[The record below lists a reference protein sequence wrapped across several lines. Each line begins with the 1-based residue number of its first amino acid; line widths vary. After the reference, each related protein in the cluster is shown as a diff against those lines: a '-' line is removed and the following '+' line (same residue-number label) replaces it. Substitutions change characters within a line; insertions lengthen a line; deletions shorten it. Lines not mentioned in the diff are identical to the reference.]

1 MCKKLSWVLWF
12 SESVLAQSIHTHHWA
27 ASIVQIRI
35 ICIGL
40 PRTFNHSAASHLP
53 LSPPPPLL
61 SHTTPHTYQRPM
73 HTYVCGLFI
82 LSCVGTKTKDSILK
96 YSSSASAIQSVVHF
110 LSASPLEDKCF
121 PRATLRQENHLHAPS
136 HTRSFSP
143 CSCPSLPFFSLA
155 QHLSPG
161 CVIDVVTAEPLQ
173 SSITDKLSRDSVC
186 VCKCE
191 FLCVTVCVWDA
202 GVGQGGS

>member
-1 MCKKLSWVLWF
+1 
-12 SESVLAQSIHTHHWA
+12 
-27 ASIVQIRI
+27 
-35 ICIGL
+35 
-40 PRTFNHSAASHLP
+40 
-53 LSPPPPLL
+53 
-61 SHTTPHTYQRPM
+61 M

-121 PRATLRQENHLHAPS
+121 PRATLRQENHLHSPS

-143 CSCPSLPFFSLA
+143 RSCPSLPFFSLA

-173 SSITDKLSRDSVC
+173 SSITDRLSGDSVC
-186 VCKCE
+186 VCVSVSFVRNC
-191 FLCVTVCVWDA
+191 VCVRCWCWS
-202 GVGQGGS
+202 GWQLNRPLLGSLCFT